1 MKRALG
7 AVTSWETFQKMTTE
21 NAPLASSGGP
31 VTNTPVAVAD
41 SDEHRA
47 RKNSQLGAYTHPH
60 LDAHK

>member
-21 NAPLASSGGP
+21 NAPLGGNAS
-31 VTNTPVAVAD
+31 VTNAPVPD
-41 SDEHRA
+41 PQEH
-47 RKNSQLGAYTHPH
+47 KVKKDNQPGAHTHPH